1 MKKYLKVI
9 FGLAIFLCAIM
20 AYLDRAPAPSLV
32 QAEASPP
39 AEAKRAPAATAKVP
53 AVAATSSVRRPSSA
67 DGLALLTRAS
77 EAEWKVA
84 RGRGG
89 QVTRLSGGVLP
100 LESGAPVVSAAS
112 FLAQY
117 AQSLFGVPPSDLA
130 VGESRQDQTLTQVVV
145 DQSHAGLPVYGSRL
159 NLFFNRDGALVHAT
173 AALHPGPFPAAAP
186 SVSRA
191 VAAGLLRDALW
202 RFLDQ
207 RGDHYDRGAYDAASL
222 EPSLAL
228 AYRLAGERVSLV
240 YRARFSLAAPLTGDI
255 EALIDAQSGAVM
267 VLRPLDRR

>member
-1 MKKYLKVI
+1 MKKYIKAVLA
-9 FGLAIFLCAIM
+9 LAILLGAIA
-20 AYLDRAPAPSLV
+20 AYRDRAPVPSSVQVEAPASV
-32 QAEASPP
+32 EAQ
-39 AEAKRAPAATAKVP
+39 RAPAAAAKQPKV
-53 AVAATSSVRRPSSA
+53 VAASSARRPSSS

-77 EAEWKVA
+77 EAEWRVS

-100 LESGAPVVSAAS
+100 LESGAPVVSAAA

-117 AQSLFGVPPSDLA
+117 SQSLFGVPASDLA
-130 VGESRQDQTLTQVVV
+130 VGEARQDQMLSQVVV
-145 DQSHAGLPVYGSRL
+145 EQSHAGLPVYGSRL

-173 AALHPGPFPAAAP
+173 AALHPGPFPAASP
-186 SVSRA
+186 SVSKG

-207 RGDHYDRGAYDAASL
+207 RGDHYDRGAYDATAL
-222 EPSLAL
+222 EPFLAL

-240 YRARFSLAAPLTGDI
+240 YRARFSLAAPLTGDM
-255 EALIDAQSGAVM
+255 EALIDAQSGVVV